1 MLTERFKIKIEE
13 ILHDRIID
21 SHSVSGGCINDAK
34 IISVKSGD
42 KYFIK
47 TNHNNPKNI
56 FLNEANGLREIA
68 KAQIIKTPEIIY
80 VDDEIILLEA
90 ISAAK
95 RKVEVFVFHTLTIT
109 GTWPTCSSTTLG

>member
-1 MLTERFKIKIEE
+1 MLTERFKIKLEE

-34 IISVKSGD
+34 IISVKSGK

-47 TNHNNPKNI
+47 TNHNNPKNM

-68 KAQIIKTPEIIY
+68 KAHIIRTPEVLY
-80 VDDEIILLEA
+80 VDDEIILLKA
-90 ISAAK
+90 IESNKK
-95 RKVEVFVFHTLTIT
+95 RNNLILLFVAVLDQNVQ
-109 GTWPTCSSTTLG
+109 